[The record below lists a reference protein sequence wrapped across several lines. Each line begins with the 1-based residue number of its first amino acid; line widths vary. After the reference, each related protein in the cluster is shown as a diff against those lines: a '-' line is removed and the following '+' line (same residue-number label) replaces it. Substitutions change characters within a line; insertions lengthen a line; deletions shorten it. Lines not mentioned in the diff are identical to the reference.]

1 MKTDQLNN
9 SVVPRRIFVSLNRY
23 GRPNIEPKFFKARFV
38 KTSDRAG
45 KCILSQSRDY
55 FLFFQFFFL
64 FFYTKFYFFSD
75 STPNHG
81 RSPSVSFKYTLSIC
95 NGMYK
100 KILDTTLNK
109 PKDR

>member
-1 MKTDQLNN
+1 MKTGQLNN
-9 SVVPRRIFVSLNRY
+9 SVVPRRIFASLNRY
-23 GRPNIEPKFFKARFV
+23 GRPNIEPKFFKTRFV

-45 KCILSQSRDY
+45 KCMLSQSRYY

-64 FFYTKFYFFSD
+64 FYILSSIFFSD

-81 RSPSVSFKYTLSIC
+81 MGPSVSFKYTLSIC

-109 PKDR
+109 PRDR